1 MDSQD
6 KTWSGH
12 KWQFIDAALPG
23 IVNFNNGNILS
34 IPSLDIRN
42 FQTVETMNNRNY
54 LPLLRYLRLA
64 P

>member
-1 MDSQD
+1 M
-6 KTWSGH
+6 SGH
-12 KWQFIDAALPG
+12 KGQFIDFAMPG

-54 LPLLRYLRLA
+54 LLLLRYLRLA